1 MHFQSKFSP
10 AARKLDRQIG
20 LSPEISIVFDW
31 LSALCYVSKS
41 WVNDCDKDPM
51 THRWAQAF
59 EFAGT
64 KTAIWARQIC
74 QKLKLEM
81 EEKFTQEKLYNVLGI
96 NTVLS
101 YRIPE
106 P

>member
-41 WVNDCDKDPM
+41 WFNDCDKDPM
-51 THRWAQAF
+51 TQSVSVGVWVCWN
-59 EFAGT
+59 
-64 KTAIWARQIC
+64 KAIWARQIC
-74 QKLKLEM
+74 QKLKLKM
-81 EEKFTQEKLYNVLGI
+81 EEKFAKEKLYLDHIAFPNRSKDGF
-96 NTVLS
+96 TQ
-101 YRIPE
+101 
-106 P
+106 